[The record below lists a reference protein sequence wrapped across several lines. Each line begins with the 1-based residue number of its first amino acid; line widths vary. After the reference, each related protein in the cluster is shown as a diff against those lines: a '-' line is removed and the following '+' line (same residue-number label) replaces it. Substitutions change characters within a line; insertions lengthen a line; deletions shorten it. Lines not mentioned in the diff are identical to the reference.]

1 MKPLIGPADAKAIL
15 SSREPLTNTQRNLV
29 LDRIHQLERDIAS
42 IQHAACVA
50 ARDRD
55 ALHALIVN
63 DGHAMTFQ
71 TLGQFRASLMK
82 VASQR
87 QEKEIAK

>member
-15 SSREPLTNTQRNLV
+15 SCGEPLTGNQRNLV

-55 ALHALIVN
+55 ALRALIAN

-71 TLGQFRASLMK
+71 TLGQYRASLQG
-82 VASQR
+82 VYR
-87 QEKEIAK
+87 E